1 MVSIKK
7 IEFVLNKTP
16 VIIEVPPAK
25 SLARIL
31 RYDLGIKSVKIG
43 CEEGECGTCTV
54 LLDGKPVP
62 SCLVIAAQIDGREI
76 ITLEGLMQDPLM
88 QKIQEY
94 FIKENAF
101 QCGFCTPGFLVT
113 IWAYIKNWSSI
124 KNIFKD
130 GDEEEVFTRSL
141 EHFLSGNLCRC
152 GTYFRIAKVIKL
164 ILKEFNL
171 MK

>member
-1 MVSIKK
+1 MSSIKK

-25 SLARIL
+25 PLARIL

-43 CEEGECGTCTV
+43 CEEGGCGACTV

-62 SCLVIAAQIDGREI
+62 SCLVIASQINGREI
-76 ITLEGLMQDPLM
+76 ITLEGLVQDPLM

-113 IWAYIKNWSSI
+113 IWAYIKHWSSI

-130 GDEEEVFTRSL
+130 GDEKEIFTKSL
-141 EHFLSGNLCRC
+141 EYFLSGNLCRC
-152 GTYFRIAKVIKL
+152 GTYFRIAKVIQL
-164 ILKEFNL
+164 ILREFNL
-171 MK
+171 IK